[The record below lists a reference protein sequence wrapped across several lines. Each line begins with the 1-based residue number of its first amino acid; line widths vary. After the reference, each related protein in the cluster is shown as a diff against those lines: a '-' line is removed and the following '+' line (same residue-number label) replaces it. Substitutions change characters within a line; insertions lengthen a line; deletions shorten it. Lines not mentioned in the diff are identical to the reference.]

1 MQLRDFFELS
11 TRAETV
17 LPKAYGTLT
26 SAQEVDANIT
36 GHQQVVRSLFLL
48 FDFCFNFDSLKMNNP
63 GVQNDLAYYRRV
75 LSRLRRERKAVDGEI
90 KDDVVDRM
98 SLFYAY
104 SNPMSKIVIDATS
117 TYLSSDGAPNAPMV
131 SQVIACLANSCLY
144 ALQENK

>member
-11 TRAETV
+11 SIAETI
-17 LPKAYGTLT
+17 LPRVYGTLT
-26 SAQEVDANIT
+26 GDQAVGANVT
-36 GHQQVVRSLFLL
+36 DHLQVVHSLFLL
-48 FDFCFNFDSLKMNNP
+48 FDFCFNFDALKMNNP

-75 LSRLRRERKAVDGEI
+75 LSRLRRERKAVEGEI

-117 TYLSSDGAPNAPMV
+117 TYINSDGAQNALMV
-131 SQVIACLANSCLY
+131 SNVIACLGNSCLY
-144 ALQENK
+144 ALQDNK